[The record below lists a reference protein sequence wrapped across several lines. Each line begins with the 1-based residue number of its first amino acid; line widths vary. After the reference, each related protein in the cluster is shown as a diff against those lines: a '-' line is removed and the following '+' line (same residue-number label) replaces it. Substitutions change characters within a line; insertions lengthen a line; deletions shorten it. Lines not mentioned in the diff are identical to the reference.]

1 MNGAIS
7 YKNQNYLRST
17 KEPIKPHLI
26 AEDFDAVQITVTS
39 QASRIA
45 ALEAQ
50 VAALT
55 NAKAAK

>member
-26 AEDFDAVQITVTS
+26 AADFDAVQITVTS